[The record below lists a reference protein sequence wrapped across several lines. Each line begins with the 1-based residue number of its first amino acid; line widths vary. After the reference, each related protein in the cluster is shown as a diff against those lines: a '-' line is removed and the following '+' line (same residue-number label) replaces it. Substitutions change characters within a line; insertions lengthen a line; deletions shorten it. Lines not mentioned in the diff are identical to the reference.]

1 VLARLLSS
9 CVAICATFAVAG
21 VTFGQQLSFSGQVF
35 PVLQKTGCPNFH
47 RTWVYDSQLIEL
59 ARLPRLEQIDLSHT
73 RISDEGMLYLKTAPA
88 IIDLNLLYTEQITDQ
103 GINAIRDG
111 SISNG

>member
-1 VLARLLSS
+1 
-9 CVAICATFAVAG
+9 
-21 VTFGQQLSFSGQVF
+21 
-35 PVLQKTGCPNFH
+35 
-47 RTWVYDSQLIEL
+47 
-59 ARLPRLEQIDLSHT
+59 
-73 RISDEGMLYLKTAPA
+73 MLYLKTAPA